1 MTNQSFAGKLS
12 IKKLS
17 AIVIA
22 VVLLVT
28 IFTGSAYAQT
38 SDDYS
43 VSIVDST
50 RTIAVTTSE
59 TEPIEILKQA
69 GISLSAGD
77 KLDIT
82 DFKESEG
89 GSIVV
94 NRIKTLYVEF
104 EGAITAY
111 QVYSCTVGE
120 ALEEIGITVKD
131 DDKINYSLNTQIID
145 GMVLTV
151 KAAEY
156 VTLSADGTST
166 KYALTNGTVAD
177 LLANAGVVLGKDDY
191 TEPSL
196 DTRLTKD
203 LTVKVKRVEY
213 KTEEKTKTIAFKTK
227 ETKDSTLAQGK
238 TKVVTKGEK
247 GEDTITELVT
257 YIDGQRVTSQEVSR
271 VRTKEPVNE
280 KKLIGTKSTRVNGGY
295 NIKVSGRGFVWPAPA
310 CTFVSTPYG
319 WRILRGYRDFHTG
332 VDLTLPGGRSTGAV
346 IVASLDGTVESVRRS
361 NSGYGHCIVI
371 NHGGGVK
378 TRYAH
383 CLAGSISVSVGQHVS
398 AGQAIARVGST
409 GNVTGPHLHFE
420 ITINGS
426 TVNPLPYIR

>member
-22 VVLLVT
+22 IVLLVT
-28 IFTGSAYAQT
+28 VFTGSAYAQT

-131 DDKINYSLNTQIID
+131 DDKINYSLNTC
-145 GMVLTV
+145 
-151 KAAEY
+151 
-156 VTLSADGTST
+156 S
-166 KYALTNGTVAD
+166 LTNIPQQ
-177 LLANAGVVLGKDDY
+177 NWSI
-191 TEPSL
+191 ERS
-196 DTRLTKD
+196 
-203 LTVKVKRVEY
+203 
-213 KTEEKTKTIAFKTK
+213 
-227 ETKDSTLAQGK
+227 
-238 TKVVTKGEK
+238 
-247 GEDTITELVT
+247 
-257 YIDGQRVTSQEVSR
+257 DG
-271 VRTKEPVNE
+271 
-280 KKLIGTKSTRVNGGY
+280 I
-295 NIKVSGRGFVWPAPA
+295 
-310 CTFVSTPYG
+310 
-319 WRILRGYRDFHTG
+319 
-332 VDLTLPGGRSTGAV
+332 
-346 IVASLDGTVESVRRS
+346 
-361 NSGYGHCIVI
+361 
-371 NHGGGVK
+371 
-378 TRYAH
+378 
-383 CLAGSISVSVGQHVS
+383 
-398 AGQAIARVGST
+398 
-409 GNVTGPHLHFE
+409 
-420 ITINGS
+420 
-426 TVNPLPYIR
+426 

>member
-145 GMVLTV
+145 GMVLTI

-227 ETKDSTLAQGK
+227 ETKDSTLARGK

-247 GEDTITELVT
+247 GEAKVT
-257 YIDGQRVTSQEVSR
+257 YEVKYVNGKRKEEKEISRVVIKEATDREVIVGTKKTKKSENKSDDNNSSSNVKPNGVKSKNGYKVGQKIDGRYSHYCACATCNGNSRGITSSG
-271 VRTKEPVNE
+271 
-280 KKLIGTKSTRVNGGY
+280 KKIKNGMENPY
-295 NIKVSGRGFVWPAPA
+295 YVA
-310 CTFVSTPYG
+310 CN
-319 WRILRGYRDFHTG
+319 W
-332 VDLTLPGGRSTGAV
+332 LP
-346 IVASLDGTVESVRRS
+346 LGTVINVDGQNYTVVDRGG
-361 NSGYGHCIVI
+361 SGLSRKGRIDI
-371 NHGGGVK
+371 F
-378 TRYAH
+378 T
-383 CLAGSISVSVGQHVS
+383 
-398 AGQAIARVGST
+398 
-409 GNVTGPHLHFE
+409 P
-420 ITINGS
+420 
-426 TVNPLPYIR
+426 

>member
-1 MTNQSFAGKLS
+1 MTNQSFAGKFS

-203 LTVKVKRVEY
+203 LAVKVKRVEY

-227 ETKDSTLAQGK
+227 ETKDSTLAKGK

-247 GEDTITELVT
+247 GEAKVT
-257 YIDGQRVTSQEVSR
+257 YEVKYVNGKRKEEKEISRVVIKEATDREVIVGTKKTKKSDNKSDDNNSSSDVKPNGVKSKNGYKVGQKIDGRYSHYCACATCNGNSRGITSSGKKIKNGMENPYYVACNWLPLGTVINVDGQNYTVVDRGGSGLSR
-271 VRTKEPVNE
+271 K
-280 KKLIGTKSTRVNGGY
+280 
-295 NIKVSGRGFVWPAPA
+295 GRIDIF
-310 CTFVSTPYG
+310 T
-319 WRILRGYRDFHTG
+319 
-332 VDLTLPGGRSTGAV
+332 PGGHKECYRLGV
-346 IVASLDGTVESVRRS
+346 GNCKIEIVRLGW
-361 NSGYGHCIVI
+361 
-371 NHGGGVK
+371 
-378 TRYAH
+378 
-383 CLAGSISVSVGQHVS
+383 
-398 AGQAIARVGST
+398 
-409 GNVTGPHLHFE
+409 
-420 ITINGS
+420 
-426 TVNPLPYIR
+426 

>member
-28 IFTGSAYAQT
+28 VFAGSAYAQT

-227 ETKDSTLAQGK
+227 ETKDSTLARGK
-238 TKVVTKGEK
+238 TKVVTKGEN
-247 GEDTITELVT
+247 GEADVT
-257 YIDGQRVTSQEVSR
+257 YQVKYVNGKKKDSTEVSR
-271 VRTKEPVNE
+271 IVTKEATQKEVLVGTKKTE
-280 KKLIGTKSTRVNGGY
+280 KKKSEKKDDDSSSDVKPNGVKSKNGYKLGQVIKGRYSHYCACATCNGNSRGITSSGKRIQNGMDDPYYVACNWLPLGTVISVDGTNYTVVDRGG
-295 NIKVSGRGFVWPAPA
+295 SGLSRKG
-310 CTFVSTPYG
+310 
-319 WRILRGYRDFHTG
+319 RIDIFT
-332 VDLTLPGGRSTGAV
+332 PGGHSECYKRG
-346 IVASLDGTVESVRRS
+346 
-361 NSGYGHCIVI
+361 
-371 NHGGGVK
+371 
-378 TRYAH
+378 
-383 CLAGSISVSVGQHVS
+383 
-398 AGQAIARVGST
+398 VGSCT
-409 GNVTGPHLHFE
+409 IE
-420 ITINGS
+420 IVRLGW
-426 TVNPLPYIR
+426 